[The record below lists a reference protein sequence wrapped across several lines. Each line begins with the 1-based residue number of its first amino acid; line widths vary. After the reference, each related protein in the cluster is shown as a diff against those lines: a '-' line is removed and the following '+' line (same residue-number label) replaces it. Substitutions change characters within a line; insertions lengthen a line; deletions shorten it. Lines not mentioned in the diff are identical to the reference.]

1 MKKFRIYTISVAL
14 LAVVAIITANLVML
28 NAESNSN
35 GEYRVE
41 IERAVT
47 AIENGE
53 AFDVSDCKYISAIT
67 STNAPDE
74 AFYNTDCD
82 YAVRKIGDEY
92 YRFDYIS
99 VSKFSFQAIVTVNCI
114 LVLLFGLILTV
125 LIYVEHNII
134 KPFNRISDVPYELS
148 KGNLT
153 VPLKESKNRYFGK
166 FIWGTELLRDKLEQQ
181 KNEELRLQKE
191 KKTLVLSLSHDIKT
205 PLSAIKLSSQAL
217 ARGLY
222 SDLQK
227 QKETAESIGTNADK
241 IESYVGEIIK
251 NSKDDFLNFKV
262 NNSEFYLKS
271 CIDDIK
277 NYYRDKLVL
286 TKTELKISD
295 FNNYLIKGDV
305 ERSVEVMQNVIENA
319 LKYGDGK
326 QLAIDFDTEEDCV
339 LVKISNSGSS
349 LSDSE
354 MLHLFESFWRGSNS
368 QGVKGSGL
376 GLYICR
382 RLMQLMGG
390 EIYAEQRDGLFSVA
404 LVFCKA

>member
-1 MKKFRIYTISVAL
+1 MKKFRIYTISAAL
-14 LAVVAIITANLVML
+14 LAFAAIIVANLAML

-41 IERAVT
+41 IERAAA
-47 AIENGE
+47 AIEQG
-53 AFDVSDCKYISAIT
+53 ASVDVSDYEYIFSV
-67 STNAPDE
+67 SESQELDE
-74 AFYNTDCD
+74 SFYAVDND
-82 YAVRKIGDEY
+82 YAIRKIGDSY
-92 YRFDYIS
+92 YRFDYVS
-99 VSKFSFQAIVTVNCI
+99 ASKFSPAAIITVDCI
-114 LVLLFGLILTV
+114 LVLLAGLALAT
-125 LIYVEHNII
+125 LIYIDRSII
-134 KPFNRISDVPYELS
+134 KPFNRISNVPYELS

-181 KNEELRLQKE
+181 RAEELRVQKE

-205 PLSAIKLSSQAL
+205 PLSSIKLSSQAL

-227 QKETAESIGTNADK
+227 QRATAESIGTNADK
-241 IESYVGEIIK
+241 IESYVGEIVK
-251 NSKDDFLNFKV
+251 NLRDDFLNFEV
-262 NNSEFYLKS
+262 NDSEFYLKA
-271 CIDDIK
+271 CIDDVE

-295 FNNYLIKGDV
+295 FSDCIIKGDL

-319 LKYGDGK
+319 LKYGDGR
-326 QLAIDFDTEEDCV
+326 LVAIDFGTEEDCV

-349 LSDSE
+349 ITESE
-354 MLHLFESFWRGSNS
+354 MLHIFESFWRGSNS
-368 QGVKGSGL
+368 QNVKGSGL

-390 EIYAEQRDGLFSVA
+390 DIYAEKKDGLFSVV